1 MRAQPEAGG
10 DGLTNETNMSVAVL
24 VIVAAG
30 LGALLLRGNLF
41 SGLEGL
47 IYRLYTGFAVC
58 AAVVLVAG
66 SVSLG
71 LSQLILVLA
80 AAAWLAYEIFARPQ
94 SDPKPPASKNLEPLT
109 LFEYLSI
116 AAIVGSLGL
125 AMISALAPVT
135 GWDAAVAHAALPADY
150 AREGRIGVVPGNE
163 YSGYPHLLHVL
174 FAQAYYSDGE
184 IGLGLLNWWFAA
196 MACGAAYALGRRVQ
210 GRACG
215 LISAAILATAP
226 IFVDQAAAP
235 SIDLAFTGFTLA
247 ALAAFAAWTD
257 ERRAEWLLLSAVL
270 AGASCGVRHTGYLV
284 CALLAAAAFVY
295 GRHERFRAV
304 AWLSGAALVA
314 ASPWLIRSAVVTGNP
329 IYPFFASAFGG
340 AAMQHRDITALAAHE
355 SVKTVGLRDF
365 LMFPWNIVMR
375 PAIYDGWSKSPGGL
389 VLFLGIPGLF
399 SGGRKARRLGLFSA
413 AGVAAFYF
421 FQRLAR
427 FMLPFFAPMMVIGA
441 AGVVRMRSLR
451 FVTLPA
457 LAAVFLFGLALAGGA
472 NQFKI
477 RAAVGLESREDY
489 LEQRVERFPAFDWIN
504 KHVPPEDLVLT
515 LDRRTYYLVGRSW
528 QNDEPLRRL
537 ASAAPQDRLD
547 WMRRQGVKWLLAPAT
562 YIRESPGLREPFCI
576 LLEEWRHDPR
586 HYRLAIRLDLPRP
599 RRHGREIV
607 DIYEVLYD

>member
-1 MRAQPEAGG
+1 
-10 DGLTNETNMSVAVL
+10 MSVAVL

-30 LGALLLRGNLF
+30 LGAFLLRGKSF
-41 SGLEGL
+41 SGVEGL
-47 IYRLYTGFAVC
+47 VFRLYTGFAAC

-80 AAAWLAYEIFARPQ
+80 AAVWLAYEIFARKK
-94 SDPKPPASKNLEPLT
+94 SETAPALANNPEPLT
-109 LFEYLSI
+109 LVEYLSL
-116 AAIVGSLGL
+116 AAVFGSLGL
-125 AMISALAPVT
+125 SLISAFAPVT

-163 YSGYPHLLHVL
+163 YSGYPNLLHVL

-196 MACGAAYALGRRVQ
+196 MACGAAYALGRRIQ

-235 SIDLAFTGFTLA
+235 SIDLAFAGFTLA
-247 ALAAFAAWTD
+247 ALAAFCAWSD
-257 ERRAEWLLLSAVL
+257 ERRAEWLLVAAVL

-284 CALLAAAAFVY
+284 CAVLAAAGFIY
-295 GRHERFRAV
+295 GRHERLRTVVWF
-304 AWLSGAALVA
+304 SCAALIA

-329 IYPFFASAFGG
+329 VYPFFASVFDG
-340 AAMQHRDITALAAHE
+340 AVMQHRDITALAAHE
-355 SVKTVGLRDF
+355 SIKTVGLRDF

-375 PAIYDGWSKSPGGL
+375 PGMFDGWSKSPGGL
-389 VLFLGIPGLF
+389 VLILGIPGLF
-399 SGGRKARRLGLFSA
+399 AGGKKARRLGLFSA
-413 AGVAAFYF
+413 LGVTAFYF

-427 FMLPFFAPMMVIGA
+427 YILPFFAPMMVVGA

-451 FVTLPA
+451 LVTIPV
-457 LAAVFLFGLALAGGA
+457 LAAVFLFGLTLAGGA
-472 NQFKI
+472 NHFKI
-477 RAAVGLESREDY
+477 RAALGVESRDEY
-489 LEQRVERFPAFDWIN
+489 LERRVERYPAFDWIN

-515 LDRRTYYLVGRSW
+515 LDRRTYYLTGRSW

-537 ASAAPQDRLD
+537 ASADAQDRLD
-547 WMRRQGVKWLLAPAT
+547 WMRLHGVKWIMAPAN
-562 YIRESPGLREPFCI
+562 YIKESPGLEAPF
-576 LLEEWRHDPR
+576 LGMLKEWRHDPR
-586 HYRLAIRLDLPRP
+586 HYRLAKRLDLPRP
-599 RRHGREIV
+599 RRRGREMV